1 MTSSQVLL
9 VMKRNFSLELRR
21 FVIFA
26 LMGIMVLPLL
36 NSVYATSDLSTLASP
51 QVTVSPTL
59 GPPGTQITITIS
71 NIPDISKESY
81 PYPDLYIYLPFSQPF
96 GITPQSPCGGEDCFP
111 IYTHGEAV
119 NHDFA
124 DRTITFSLFSTKNPN
139 PTYLNGFEN
148 SACDVIVNGK
158 TVERYST
165 LCNTKDQPVGT
176 YEIKFGWA
184 EENAPQI
191 NYIVKT
197 VQFTVTSGSP
207 AAAPQVADNG
217 NSIIQAYQNG
227 QISES
232 VFYSKLS
239 ALGWNSEQIRE
250 ALATIDRLPH
260 QMGAPVPGEM
270 QQIQEGIQ
278 KASQQ
283 FNAQQSPQQ
292 SPQQPASVTDV
303 QTAESL
309 TPYKTDSLSQQASVT
324 PQVQTH
330 TNPQNNMWSMITI
343 IASIGATSA
352 IGVSVYAARHIRKVT
367 N

>member
-1 MTSSQVLL
+1 
-9 VMKRNFSLELRR
+9 MKRNFSLELKR
-21 FVIFA
+21 FAIFA
-26 LMGIMVLPLL
+26 LVGVMVLPLL

-51 QVTVSPTL
+51 QVTISPTS
-59 GPPGTQITITIS
+59 GPPGTQITITVS

-81 PYPDLYIYLPFSQPF
+81 PYHDLYIYLPFSQPF
-96 GITPQSPCGGEDCFP
+96 GVTPQSQCGGQDCFP
-111 IYTHGEAV
+111 IYTHDEAV

-124 DRTITFSLFSTKNPN
+124 DRTVTFSLFSTTNPN
-139 PTYLNGFEN
+139 PTYLDGFEN
-148 SACDVIVNGK
+148 SVCDVVVNGK
-158 TVERYST
+158 TLERYST
-165 LCNTKDQPVGT
+165 LCNTKDQPIGT
-176 YEIKFGWA
+176 YDIKFGWA

-207 AAAPQVADNG
+207 PATPQEADNG

-232 VFYSKLS
+232 VFYGKLS
-239 ALGWNSEQIRE
+239 ALGWNSEEIRQ
-250 ALATIDRLPH
+250 AMATIGKLPH
-260 QMGAPVPGEM
+260 QMGAPVPDEM

-283 FNAQQSPQQ
+283 FNAQQSPQTTQQPSQ
-292 SPQQPASVTDV
+292 STQQPAITDV

-309 TPYKTDSLSQQASVT
+309 TPYKTDSSPQQASVN
-324 PQVQTH
+324 QVQTN

-343 IASIGATSA
+343 IASIGGAASA
-352 IGVSVYAARHIRKVT
+352 IGGSVYAVRHARKVT